1 VINALAGK
9 RAGYG
14 EAYAQLQ
21 RDPCVQYPTVKESPT
36 TKGERPFAYRL
47 SGPLESK
54 VCGVRLKR
62 GYRLAFTMG
71 ASTGVE
77 VPGMHRGAVRRQA
90 DHLRPPCC
98 ESGLPNIDEQD
109 LTDFMAALRKLL
121 RG

>member
-1 VINALAGK
+1 MINALAGK

-71 ASTGVE
+71 ASTGRKYQGCIE
-77 VPGMHRGAVRRQA
+77 VLYVGRPTIFAHRAVNPGCPISTSRT
-90 DHLRPPCC
+90 
-98 ESGLPNIDEQD
+98 S
-109 LTDFMAALRKLL
+109 LTS
-121 RG
+121 